1 MRRSAFRVPSS
12 ALEVLPASLATADRI
27 HTQITSDD
35 RAERAE
41 RGTRNAELGETV
53 RRLADERDAVIL
65 AHNYQVPE
73 IQDIAD
79 FVGDSLGLAIQARKT
94 DAPVIVMCGVYFMA
108 ETAKIV
114 NPERTVL
121 SPDPTAGCSLAD
133 SITLRDLRRW
143 KAEHPEAVVVSYVNT
158 TAEIKAES
166 DYCVT
171 SGNAEAV
178 VRSIPADREILF
190 LPDQFLGSWLK
201 ERTGR
206 ENMHIWLGE
215 CHVHAGIRP
224 EEVRARQEAYADA
237 DLLIHPECGCAS
249 ACVWA
254 NGRGVMNPRTYVLST
269 EGMVKHASTS
279 AADTFVVA
287 TETGILHRL
296 HKEIPGKRFVAAD
309 DNAVCG
315 YMKQITLEK
324 VRDTLRDLAPT
335 VEVPNPIADRARI
348 AIDRMLAVTA

>member
-1 MRRSAFRVPSS
+1 MGEFTPLQSAVRH
-12 ALEVLPASLATADRI
+12 LA
-27 HTQITSDD
+27 Q
-35 RAERAE
+35 ER
-41 RGTRNAELGETV
+41 N
-53 RRLADERDAVIL
+53 AVIL

-79 FVGDSLGLAIQARKT
+79 FVGDSLGLAIEARKT

-108 ETAKIV
+108 ETAKIL
-114 NPERTVL
+114 NPSRTVL
-121 SPDPTAGCSLAD
+121 IPDPTAGCSLAD

-143 KAEHPEAVVVSYVNT
+143 KAEHPGAVVVSYVNT
-158 TAEIKAES
+158 TAAIKAES

-171 SGNAEAV
+171 SGNAESV
-178 VRSIPADREILF
+178 VRSIPLDQEILF

-206 ENMHIWLGE
+206 DNMHVWMGE

-224 EEVRARQEAYADA
+224 DEVRARQEALPSA

-254 NGRGVMNPRTYVLST
+254 NGRGVMNPRTHVLST
-269 EGMVKHASTS
+269 EGMVKHANASP
-279 AADTFVVA
+279 AETFIVA

-296 HKEIPGKRFVAAD
+296 RKEIPGRNFVAAD
-309 DNAVCG
+309 DGAVCG
-315 YMKQITLEK
+315 YMKQITLAK
-324 VRDTLRDLAPT
+324 LRTTLRDMAPT
-335 VEVPNPIADRARI
+335 VEVPDEIASKARV
-348 AIDRMLAVTA
+348 AIDRMLTVHA

>member
-1 MRRSAFRVPSS
+1 MTTLTP
-12 ALEVLPASLATADRI
+12 L
-27 HTQITSDD
+27 Q
-35 RAERAE
+35 
-41 RGTRNAELGETV
+41 NAV
-53 RRLADERDAVIL
+53 RRMAQERNAVIL

-73 IQDIAD
+73 VQDVAD
-79 FVGDSLGLAIQARKT
+79 FVGDSLGLAIEARKT

-133 SITLRDLRRW
+133 SITLADLHLW
-143 KAEHPEAVVVSYVNT
+143 KQEHPGAVVVSYVNT

-171 SGNAEAV
+171 SGNAESV
-178 VRSIPADREILF
+178 VRSIPVDREILF

-206 ENMHIWLGE
+206 ENMHIWMGE

-224 EEVRARQEAYADA
+224 DEVRRHQEALPSA

-269 EGMVKHASTS
+269 EGMVKHAASSDAST
-279 AADTFVVA
+279 FIVA

-296 HKEIPGKRFVAAD
+296 HKEIPNRNFVAAD
-309 DNAVCG
+309 DGAVCR

-324 VRDTLRDLAPT
+324 VRDTLRNLAPT
-335 VEVPNPIADRARI
+335 VEIPEEIASRARV
-348 AIDRMLAVTA
+348 AIDRMLAITV